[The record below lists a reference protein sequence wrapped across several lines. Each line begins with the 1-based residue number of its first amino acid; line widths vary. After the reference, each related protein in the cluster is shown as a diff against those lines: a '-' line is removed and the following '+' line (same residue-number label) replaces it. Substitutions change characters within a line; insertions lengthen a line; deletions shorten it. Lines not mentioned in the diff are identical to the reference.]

1 MARLRDRLESSLRT
15 ATPEAVIFGADA
27 ARLPNTM
34 LVAMPGT
41 KAETLV
47 IAFDLDGVAVSSG
60 SACSSGK
67 VAPSHVLAAMGVEP
81 ALARGAIRVSTGP
94 ATTEAEIDRFLNVW
108 QTLNKSLSNGVKR
121 GLAA

>member
-1 MARLRDRLESSLRT
+1 
-15 ATPEAVIFGADA
+15 
-27 ARLPNTM
+27 
-34 LVAMPGT
+34 
-41 KAETLV
+41 
-47 IAFDLDGVAVSSG
+47 
-60 SACSSGK
+60 
-67 VAPSHVLAAMGVEP
+67 MGVEP